1 MKTKIFLFGALL
13 LISGIVSAQEK
24 PEPAGKIMDEAC
36 KIAAKEGKSV
46 LIVFHASW
54 CGWCKKFEASVN
66 DPVCKDFFNRN
77 FVIKYL
83 DILER
88 GDKKSLENPEAID
101 IYNKF
106 GGQDG
111 GIPFFLIFDKNKS
124 LLSDSKMSVAGDGGK
139 TSMQNIGCP
148 TSEEEITAFIKIL
161 EKATKVSDKDKA
173 AILERF
179 KKNKS

>member
-24 PEPAGKIMDEAC
+24 PEPAGKIIDEAC

-77 FVIKYL
+77 FLIKYL